1 MVRGKLEVLLVSAKG
16 LENTDFLNNM
26 DPYVVLTCRT
36 QEQKS
41 SVASGKGSDPEWNE
55 TFIFSISEGVE
66 ELFLKIM
73 DSDSIG
79 EDDFV
84 GEAKNILR
92 GNMKKKALVD
102 GKSLLIDV
110 KHHSID
116 QLVMIFQVSQCGFH
130 MVKTEGGNVL
140 SKCGSSI

>member
-1 MVRGKLEVLLVSAKG
+1 MVRGKLVVQLVGAKG
-16 LENTDFLNNM
+16 LENTDFLNDM
-26 DPYVVLTCRT
+26 DPYVILTCRS
-36 QEQKS
+36 QEKKS
-41 SVASGKGSDPEWNE
+41 TVASGKGCEPEWNE
-55 TFIFSISEGVE
+55 TFVFSISEGAE

-92 GNMKKKALVD
+92 GSMKKRRTLVD

-110 KHHSID
+110 KHNSID
-116 QLVMIFQVSQCGFH
+116 QFVLV
-130 MVKTEGGNVL
+130 
-140 SKCGSSI
+140 